1 VQGSHA
7 RHSRDDARRGDR
19 AFRSTDVVKISASF
33 PLAEAAKAHER
44 IESSHVIGKIVLR
57 VR

>member
-1 VQGSHA
+1 MPA
-7 RHSRDDARRGDR
+7 IPETMR
-19 AFRSTDVVKISASF
+19 AAVIERSGPPDVVKISASF